1 MTPVQARPVTM
12 SDVAA
17 RAGVSR
23 TTVSFVLN
31 GRSTINIPEE
41 TRARVIAAAAELNYR
56 PNAGAR
62 ALASQKTHLIGL
74 ITEIVT
80 APFAVDII
88 KGAQD
93 QARRDDRLLLIGS
106 SEHDVAMQE
115 SAVETM
121 LEHRVEGLIFAAT
134 WHRAVSVPEA
144 AASVPVVM
152 VNCFDPEGRFPSIVP
167 DEVGGGHTATRRLI
181 EAGHRRIGFVN
192 LDPDIPAAIGRRA
205 GYESALAEAGIGVDE
220 SLIVSGHATA
230 DRGYEATV
238 TLLDL
243 PNPPTAL
250 FCGNDRMAMGAYDA
264 IKERGLRIP
273 DDIAVVGFDNQ
284 ELISA
289 YLRPSLT
296 TVALPFQE
304 MGARGVHLLAE
315 TSAGDEARPVRVTA
329 ECPLVERHSV

>member
-1 MTPVQARPVTM
+1 MTAVPGRPVTM
-12 SDVAA
+12 SDVAE

-31 GRSTINIPEE
+31 DRESSAIPEQ
-41 TRARVIAAAAELNYR
+41 TRSRVLLAAADLNYR

-62 ALASQKTHLIGL
+62 ALASQKSRLLGL

-80 APFAVDII
+80 APFAVDLI

-93 QARRDDRLLLIGS
+93 QARLDDRLLLIGS
-106 SEHDVAMQE
+106 SESDEAMQAA
-115 SAVETM
+115 AVETM

-134 WHRAVSVPEA
+134 WHRAVSVPAA

-152 VNCFDPEGRFPSIVP
+152 VNCFDPDGRFPSIVP
-167 DEVGGGHTATRRLI
+167 DEISGGHTATRRLI
-181 EAGHRRIGFVN
+181 EAGHTRIGFVN
-192 LDPDIPAAIGRRA
+192 LDPKIPAALGRRA
-205 GYESALAEAGIGVDE
+205 GYERALAEAGIAVDP
-220 SLIVSGHATA
+220 SLIVSGYATA
-230 DRGYEATV
+230 DRGYQAAAA
-238 TLLDL
+238 LLDG

-273 DDIAVVGFDNQ
+273 EDIAVVGFDNQ
-284 ELISA
+284 ELIAA

-304 MGARGVHLLAE
+304 MGTRGVHLLVDDS
-315 TSAGDEARPVRVTA
+315 TSRSARTVRVTA
-329 ECPLVERHSV
+329 ECPLIERHSV

>member
-1 MTPVQARPVTM
+1 MTSVPSRSVTM

-31 GRSTINIPEE
+31 GRDTISIPQE
-41 TRARVIAAAAELNYR
+41 TRARILAVAAELNYR

-62 ALASQKTHLIGL
+62 ALASQKTRLVGL

-93 QARRDDRLLLIGS
+93 QAKLDDRLLLIS
-106 SEHDVAMQE
+106 SAELDPSMQE
-115 SAVETM
+115 AAVETM
-121 LEHRVEGLIFAAT
+121 LEQRVEGLVFAAT
-134 WHRAVSVPEA
+134 WHREVRVPDA

-152 VNCFDPEGRFPSIVP
+152 VNCFDPDGRFPSIVP
-167 DEVGGGHTATRRLI
+167 DEIGGGRTATNRLI
-181 EAGHRRIGFVN
+181 SAGHRRIGFVN
-192 LDPDIPAAIGRRA
+192 LDPEIPAAIGRRA
-205 GYESALAEAGIGVDE
+205 GYEQALAEAGIPLDE

-230 DRGYEATV
+230 DRGYDAAAE
-238 TLLDL
+238 LLDL
-243 PNPPTAL
+243 ANPPTAL

-273 DDIAVVGFDNQ
+273 QDVAVVGFDNQ
-284 ELISA
+284 ELIAA

-296 TVALPFQE
+296 TVALPFE
-304 MGARGVHLLAE
+304 SMGARGVHLLAE
-315 TSAGDEARPVRVTA
+315 GSASEIARPVRVTA